1 MPEPRAKQADV
12 WIYTDGACAG
22 NPGPGGWAAVLVRG
36 GRYEE
41 LGGAEAHTTN
51 NRMEMR
57 AAVEGLGAVGPAE
70 RAHVVT
76 DSKYLHDGIS
86 RWIHAWKRR
95 GWRKADGNEVLNRD
109 LWEALD
115 ALCRRPGAPVTWE
128 HVRGHAGHAL
138 NERCDAIAVA
148 FSRGQVP
155 ELRSG
160 DGSWI
165 SGIRESA
172 PPSKLPEGLSYPL
185 YLSLVDGELRVHLD
199 WADCEEW
206 VKGARGAKYRK
217 VRSAGELAELLAAW
231 GVSDDDAR
239 RLGLGARGPR

>member
-1 MPEPRAKQADV
+1 MKPGRREATPDL

-41 LGGAEAHTTN
+41 LGGREDRTTN

-57 AAVEGLGAVGPAE
+57 AALEGLRRALPGE

-115 ALCRRPGAPVTWE
+115 AQCRQTGVPVTWE
-128 HVRGHAGHAL
+128 HVRGHSGHAL
-138 NERCDAIAVA
+138 NERCDAIATA
-148 FSRGQVP
+148 FSRGEP
-155 ELRSG
+155 PDLRCG

-165 SGIRESA
+165 
-172 PPSKLPEGLSYPL
+172 PGLGGGGLAAGLAYPV
-185 YLSLVDGELRVHLD
+185 YLSLVGGELRVHLD
-199 WADCEEW
+199 WPECEEW
-206 VKGARGAKYRK
+206 VQGAKGAKYRK
-217 VRSAGELAELLAAW
+217 AKNPGELRAVLEGW
-231 GVSDDDAR
+231 GVPADEAR
-239 RLGLGARGPR
+239 RQGLG

>member
-1 MPEPRAKQADV
+1 MGSGRGKEAELC
-12 WIYTDGACAG
+12 IYTDGACAG

-41 LGGAEAHTTN
+41 HGGGEPHTTN

-57 AAVEGLGAVGPAE
+57 AALEGLRRASPGE

-86 RWIHAWKRR
+86 KWIHAWKRR
-95 GWRKADGNEVLNRD
+95 GWRKVDGDEVLNRD

-115 ALCRRPGAPVTWE
+115 AVCWRPGASVTWE
-128 HVRGHAGHAL
+128 HVRGHSGHAL
-138 NERCDAIAVA
+138 NERCDVLSTA
-148 FSRGQVP
+148 FSRGETP
-155 ELRSG
+155 ELRAG

-165 SGIRESA
+165 PGLGPEE
-172 PPSKLPEGLSYPL
+172 LPEGLGYPL
-185 YLSLVDGELRVHLD
+185 YLSLVEGELRVHLD

-206 VKGARGAKYRK
+206 VKGAKGARYKK
-217 VRSAGELAELLAAW
+217 VKAGAELRATLDAW
-231 GVSDDDAR
+231 RVPEDAAR
-239 RLGLGARGPR
+239 RLGLG